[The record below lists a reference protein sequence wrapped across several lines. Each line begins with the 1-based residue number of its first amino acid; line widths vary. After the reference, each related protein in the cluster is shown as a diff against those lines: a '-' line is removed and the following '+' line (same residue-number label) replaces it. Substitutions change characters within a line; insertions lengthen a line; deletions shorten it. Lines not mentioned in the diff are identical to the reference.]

1 MQQYMHSRYL
11 DVHMCVFIVLKKY
24 GSQRKLI
31 FWEPIWIDIL
41 ETCSFRY
48 TNTCIL
54 KIQMCVGIRDVQ
66 GNEKKFWIGNLETYP
81 F

>member
-1 MQQYMHSRYL
+1 M
-11 DVHMCVFIVLKKY
+11 
-24 GSQRKLI
+24 KLI